1 MERNNNLSFFIII
14 SFALHLSLLL
24 LLRMDVLKHAIKGE
38 DASTEVELLT
48 IPQRGII
55 GDMPTKLQ
63 QFSSGRESGGIKGR
77 GDAPQRP
84 AVPPLPGGDDE
95 VRVARRPSARPVRPI
110 APAVEAA
117 KQMPREVSPPD
128 EAAAPPTPT
137 QSSSMASAP
146 APAPA
151 PAAQAA
157 PPPPP
162 AAAERHPLPPPPPV
176 PLFRDDAREAGRT
189 DDRAD
194 EKSLDFPRLKI
205 PFINQK
211 DLEKF
216 AKAEPKPVLPEKNKG
231 MTLDLDEF
239 KFGPYG
245 MSIVEKVEKVWRYP
259 DEAIKKGMQ
268 GALVVTFIINK
279 DGAVKDLKL
288 ERSSGFGVLDEEAM
302 RAVKTAAPFK
312 PLPGNIGVVEF
323 PVRFTFY
330 YEIRQGRGIYV
341 Q

>member
-24 LLRMDVLKHAIKGE
+24 ILRMDVLKHAIKGE

-48 IPQRGII
+48 MPQRGII

-63 QFSSGRESGGIKGR
+63 PFSSGREFGGAKGR

-84 AVPPLPGGDDE
+84 VVRPLPGGDDE
-95 VRVARRPSARPVRPI
+95 VRVERRPSSRPTRPI
-110 APAVEAA
+110 EPAVEAP

-128 EAAAPPTPT
+128 EAAASPTPT
-137 QSSSMASAP
+137 QSSALAP
-146 APAPA
+146 APASALA
-151 PAAQAA
+151 PSAQAA
-157 PPPPP
+157 PPPLLVP
-162 AAAERHPLPPPPPV
+162 AERHPLPPPPPV
-176 PLFRDDAREAGRT
+176 PLFRDDARDA
-189 DDRAD
+189 DRGN
-194 EKSLDFPRLKI
+194 EKILDFPRLKV

-216 AKAEPKPVLPEKNKG
+216 AKAEPRPVLPEKNKG
-231 MTLDLDEF
+231 MSLDLDEF

-259 DEAIKKGMQ
+259 DEAIRKGMQ

-279 DGAVKDLKL
+279 DGTVKDLKL
-288 ERSSGFGVLDEEAM
+288 ERSSGFGVLDEEAV

-312 PLPGNIGVVEF
+312 PLPGNIGVIEF